1 MNKSTELG
9 IIDYSILTTM
19 GKKGD
24 YSSYENVVGALENYV
39 FQDNP
44 MGFTRKDNARDYIK
58 SLSKDDIKKE
68 LVKNI
73 VKKHCC
79 AEQNGYATLLNTD
92 KKFVD
97 ELTISEAELLI
108 FKTISSPNT
117 TMYEFDDILNKL
129 PKLTTL
135 MIESFVDSRYFDR
148 SYMVTNLDSNELLT
162 PDCQNL
168 LFKIETFYLEKQN
181 NKDNNLRVIS

>member
-9 IIDYSILTTM
+9 MIDFSILTTM

-39 FQDNP
+39 INNNP

-58 SLSKDDIKKE
+58 SLSKDDIRKE
-68 LVKNI
+68 LLKNI
-73 VKKHCC
+73 VKKHYF

-108 FKTISSPNT
+108 FKPISSPNI
-117 TMYEFDDILNKL
+117 TMYEFNNILERI
-129 PKLTTL
+129 PKLTKL

-148 SYMVTNLDSNELLT
+148 SYMVNNLDSTELLT
-162 PDCQNL
+162 PECQNL

-181 NKDNNLRVIS
+181 DENNNLRAIS